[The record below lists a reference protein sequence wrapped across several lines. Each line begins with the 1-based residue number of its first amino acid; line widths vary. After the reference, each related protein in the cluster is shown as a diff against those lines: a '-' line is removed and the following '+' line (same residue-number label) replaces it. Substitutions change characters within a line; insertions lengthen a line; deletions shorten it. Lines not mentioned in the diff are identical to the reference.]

1 MAELKYLLDT
11 SICIELLRGND
22 KVRQKCIEYNQLC
35 CISVI
40 SAIELIY
47 GAYNAPERYQN
58 QELAKARL
66 LIDYYDVVGIDEV
79 VDAFCREKVRIGAA
93 GQTIE
98 DFDLL
103 IGISARENKLTVVT
117 HNAKHFSRIEGLEIV
132 DWLS

>member
-1 MAELKYLLDT
+1 
-11 SICIELLRGND
+11 
-22 KVRQKCIEYNQLC
+22 
-35 CISVI
+35 
-40 SAIELIY
+40 
-47 GAYNAPERYQN
+47 
-58 QELAKARL
+58 L

>member
-22 KVRQKCIEYNQLC
+22 KVRQKCVEYNQLC

-79 VDAFCREKVRIGAA
+79 VDAFCREKVRIGAS